1 MNKKLESKIDKLEEV
16 AKKCDMTLLKGDV
29 KTELWKN
36 QDLQSDFQLKEAI
49 TELENRGVTIVN
61 LTPSFNLDLDFNFDF
76 WDETP
81 EEEAKEPTAS
91 DIKQIAEEAEEV
103 EKDLK
108 DSSVLD
114 ERSISDDATKD
125 YLKAI
130 GKIPLLEESQEKEV
144 AMAVVNGDEDAK
156 ELLINSNLRLVV
168 SIAKKY
174 VNRGVPLLDLIQ
186 EGNIGL
192 MKAVDRFDPS
202 LGFKFSTY
210 ATWWIR
216 QAVTRSIAD
225 DSKIIRIPVHLNEV
239 LQQITKAK
247 AILMDKGIY
256 EPTDE
261 QLCGWIRENGP
272 KTMRDIT
279 VEKIKVA
286 QDYTRVDKSL
296 EDPVGEDGDS
306 NFGDFVTSDTIES
319 PEVACNRQF
328 LKETLMETMDKVL
341 TDREKKV
348 IKMRFALPPY
358 DHPYILEDVGLALG
372 VTRER
377 VRQIEKK
384 ALRKMKKTP
393 YSKKK
398 LEGLADV

>member
-108 DSSVLD
+108 DASILD

-192 MKAVDRFDPS
+192 MK
-202 LGFKFSTY
+202 
-210 ATWWIR
+210 
-216 QAVTRSIAD
+216 
-225 DSKIIRIPVHLNEV
+225 
-239 LQQITKAK
+239 
-247 AILMDKGIY
+247 
-256 EPTDE
+256 
-261 QLCGWIRENGP
+261 
-272 KTMRDIT
+272 
-279 VEKIKVA
+279 
-286 QDYTRVDKSL
+286 
-296 EDPVGEDGDS
+296 
-306 NFGDFVTSDTIES
+306 
-319 PEVACNRQF
+319 F
-328 LKETLMETMDKVL
+328 LFT
-341 TDREKKV
+341 
-348 IKMRFALPPY
+348 
-358 DHPYILEDVGLALG
+358 
-372 VTRER
+372 
-377 VRQIEKK
+377 
-384 ALRKMKKTP
+384 
-393 YSKKK
+393 
-398 LEGLADV
+398 